1 MTPNDIKLL
10 FHVRLYHK
18 KTNVYL
24 KLSLSQFQIVLNESQ
39 HRFLVDTSRP
49 SRPGEIHGKDYFF
62 DNREQMQLDIEA
74 GKFIEHGEF
83 RGNLYGTSTDGIR
96 DLITAGLQ
104 TVIAP
109 HYQVIFRKILI
120 SSLFEVLLD

>member
-1 MTPNDIKLL
+1 MTVCNTIL
-10 FHVRLYHK
+10 FP
-18 KTNVYL
+18 
-24 KLSLSQFQIVLNESQ
+24 
-39 HRFLVDTSRP
+39 DTSRP

-96 DLITAGLQ
+96 DLITAGYQ

-109 HYQVIFRKILI
+109 HYQVKYSTSTVDILI
-120 SSLFEVLLD
+120 YINKTKCGYDKD